1 MKLHQL
7 NTLAAI
13 AEAGSI
19 RAAARALDVSP
30 AALTKAVRE
39 LEADLKVPLVVRSTA
54 GITFTEFGQ
63 ALVVHARLV
72 RTQLARAQAE
82 IEALRGA
89 ARGRLSI
96 GVTPWI
102 ALTFLPDTVRR
113 FHARMPDI
121 QLELFEGLLAVVTPR
136 LRDGSL
142 DFSIGKPP
150 SGTHTEFHTQPLFS
164 TASAVVARP
173 GHPLAGSRA
182 LAALTDAEWLL
193 NWDPGSAD
201 EIAAHMFTR
210 RGVPVPRRIHL
221 AHSLTIAL
229 GLLPRTDMLSV
240 FPWPL
245 VETAL
250 VKGALDA
257 LPLEE
262 SIEET
267 QVVVPSRRD
276 APLTPVAECFLACLH
291 EEIAEGA
298 RSRDPERRRLFHAI
312 EFMA

>member
-7 NTLAAI
+7 NTLVAI
-13 AEAGSI
+13 AEGGSI
-19 RAAARALDVSP
+19 RAAARALNVSP

-39 LEADLKVPLVVRSTA
+39 LEADLHVPLVVRSTA

-89 ARGRLSI
+89 AHGRLSI

-113 FHARMPDI
+113 FRARMPDV

-142 DFSIGKPP
+142 DFSIGKPLP
-150 SGTHTEFHTQPLFS
+150 GTHTEFHTQPLFS

-173 GHPLAGSRA
+173 GHPLVGARSI
-182 LAALTDAEWLL
+182 AALTDAEWLL

-201 EIAAHMFTR
+201 EIAHNLFTR
-210 RGVPVPRRIHL
+210 RGVPIPRTIHL
-221 AHSLTIAL
+221 AHSLAIVL
-229 GLLPRTDMLSV
+229 GLLPQTDMLSP

-250 VKGALDA
+250 VKGTLQA

-262 SIEET
+262 SIDET
-267 QVVVPSRRD
+267 TVVVTSRRD
-276 APLTPVAECFLACLH
+276 APLSPAAACFLECLRD
-291 EEIAEGA
+291 EIADGA
-298 RSRDPERRRLFHAI
+298 RSQDPARRRLFHTI
-312 EFMA
+312 EFLF

>member
-19 RAAARALDVSP
+19 RAAAQALDVSP

-182 LAALTDAEWLL
+182 LVAALTEWLL

-210 RGVPVPRRIHL
+210 RGVPCPAPHPPGAFIDDRAWPAA
-221 AHSLTIAL
+221 AHRHAERVSVAAGGD
-229 GLLPRTDMLSV
+229 GLRQ
-240 FPWPL
+240 
-245 VETAL
+245 
-250 VKGALDA
+250 GALDA

-267 QVVVPSRRD
+267 QVVVTSRRD